1 MGISIYGYVSC
12 IGKVEYRY
20 SDDFSLDQMRK
31 LTDDSPVSCPDA
43 DKSKEMEKEISDAR
57 KKKDTLGGSI
67 TTIATGVPPTLG
79 SYVHWDKKLDAKLA
93 RILMSIQSV
102 KAIEVGDGIESSK
115 NYGTSVQD
123 QYVLNEKEIKKESN
137 NLGGFEGGMTNGE
150 NIELTAYLKPI
161 STTLTP
167 IKSVNLVEKEETE
180 TVYERSDTCAVPRAV
195 PIFESA
201 MALEILN
208 AVLNKTGGDN
218 KKEII
223 KNFENIPSLNIDE
236 FAPRFSFFFNAH
248 NDFFEEIAKYRAAR
262 RIWANDMKYK
272 YGAKDPRSWKLRFH
286 CQTAGCSLTAQQPE
300 INIVRVA
307 IQAMAGVLGGT
318 QSLHTDSMDEALA
331 LPSEKAVQIA
341 LRTQQVIAHESGVAN
356 VIDPLG
362 GSYYLEW
369 LTEDMERQARDYFDR
384 IDSLGGVV
392 PAIEKGFFQKEI
404 AAASYKYQKEI
415 DDKERVVVGVNEYT
429 SDESVEIPILEMD
442 PEGFDRQCARLKKL
456 RANRDKSKFDSS
468 IRAIEK
474 AAEGD
479 ENLMPHFIEAS
490 KAGVTLGEMCDVLR
504 GIFGEYREGSDF

>member
-1 MGISIYGYVSC
+1 MIRFLTAGESHGPELTGIVEGVPAGFTISKEFIDSYLKRRQKDTGSGGRMNIESDEVFISSGVVNNISTGAPIALRIKNKDWENWKDKDIEPYVVPRPGHADLIGTAKYDLNDIRLVLERSSARETAMRCAIGAIAIQILESMGISIYGYVSS
-12 IGKVEYRY
+12 IGKVDYRY
-20 SDDFSLDQMRK
+20 SNDFSLDEMRK

-43 DKSKEMEKEISDAR
+43 DKSEQMEKEISNAR

-123 QYVLNEKEIKKESN
+123 QYVLNKKEIKKESN

-161 STTLTP
+161 STTLSP
-167 IKSVNLVEKEETE
+167 IKSVNLAEKEETE

-236 FAPRFSFFFNAH
+236 FDLDN
-248 NDFFEEIAKYRAAR
+248 KV
-262 RIWANDMKYK
+262 
-272 YGAKDPRSWKLRFH
+272 WKF
-286 CQTAGCSLTAQQPE
+286 GYE
-300 INIVRVA
+300 
-307 IQAMAGVLGGT
+307 
-318 QSLHTDSMDEALA
+318 
-331 LPSEKAVQIA
+331 SE
-341 LRTQQVIAHESGVAN
+341 
-356 VIDPLG
+356 
-362 GSYYLEW
+362 
-369 LTEDMERQARDYFDR
+369 
-384 IDSLGGVV
+384 
-392 PAIEKGFFQKEI
+392 
-404 AAASYKYQKEI
+404 
-415 DDKERVVVGVNEYT
+415 
-429 SDESVEIPILEMD
+429 
-442 PEGFDRQCARLKKL
+442 
-456 RANRDKSKFDSS
+456 
-468 IRAIEK
+468 
-474 AAEGD
+474 
-479 ENLMPHFIEAS
+479 
-490 KAGVTLGEMCDVLR
+490 
-504 GIFGEYREGSDF
+504 

>member
-1 MGISIYGYVSC
+1 MIRFLTAGESHGPELTGIIEGVPAGFTISKEFIDSYLKRRQKDTGSGGRMNIESDEVFILSGVVNNISTGAPIALRIKNKDWENWKDKDIEPYVVPRPGHADLIGTAKYDLNDIRLVLERSSARETAMRSAIGAIAIQILESMGISIYGYVSS
-12 IGKVEYRY
+12 IGKVDYRY
-20 SDDFSLDQMRK
+20 SNDFSLDEMRK

-43 DKSKEMEKEISDAR
+43 DKSKEMEKEISNAR

-236 FAPRFSFFFNAH
+236 FDLDN
-248 NDFFEEIAKYRAAR
+248 KV
-262 RIWANDMKYK
+262 
-272 YGAKDPRSWKLRFH
+272 WKF
-286 CQTAGCSLTAQQPE
+286 GYE
-300 INIVRVA
+300 
-307 IQAMAGVLGGT
+307 
-318 QSLHTDSMDEALA
+318 
-331 LPSEKAVQIA
+331 SE
-341 LRTQQVIAHESGVAN
+341 
-356 VIDPLG
+356 
-362 GSYYLEW
+362 
-369 LTEDMERQARDYFDR
+369 
-384 IDSLGGVV
+384 
-392 PAIEKGFFQKEI
+392 
-404 AAASYKYQKEI
+404 
-415 DDKERVVVGVNEYT
+415 
-429 SDESVEIPILEMD
+429 
-442 PEGFDRQCARLKKL
+442 
-456 RANRDKSKFDSS
+456 
-468 IRAIEK
+468 
-474 AAEGD
+474 
-479 ENLMPHFIEAS
+479 
-490 KAGVTLGEMCDVLR
+490 
-504 GIFGEYREGSDF
+504 

>member
-1 MGISIYGYVSC
+1 MIRFLTAGESHGPELTGIVEGVPAGFTISKEFIDSYLKRRQKDTGSGGRMNIESDEVFISSGVVNNISTGAPIALRIKNKDWENWKDKDIEPYVVPRPGHADLIGTAKYDLNDIRLVLERSSARETAMRCAIGAIAIQILESMGISIYGYVSS
-12 IGKVEYRY
+12 IGKVDYRY
-20 SDDFSLDQMRK
+20 SNDFSLDEMRK

-43 DKSKEMEKEISDAR
+43 DKSQQMEKEISNAR

-161 STTLTP
+161 STTLSP
-167 IKSVNLVEKEETE
+167 IKSVNLAEKEETE

-223 KNFENIPSLNIDE
+223 KNFENIPNLNIDE
-236 FAPRFSFFFNAH
+236 FDLDN
-248 NDFFEEIAKYRAAR
+248 KV
-262 RIWANDMKYK
+262 
-272 YGAKDPRSWKLRFH
+272 WKF
-286 CQTAGCSLTAQQPE
+286 GYE
-300 INIVRVA
+300 
-307 IQAMAGVLGGT
+307 
-318 QSLHTDSMDEALA
+318 
-331 LPSEKAVQIA
+331 SE
-341 LRTQQVIAHESGVAN
+341 
-356 VIDPLG
+356 
-362 GSYYLEW
+362 
-369 LTEDMERQARDYFDR
+369 
-384 IDSLGGVV
+384 
-392 PAIEKGFFQKEI
+392 
-404 AAASYKYQKEI
+404 
-415 DDKERVVVGVNEYT
+415 
-429 SDESVEIPILEMD
+429 
-442 PEGFDRQCARLKKL
+442 
-456 RANRDKSKFDSS
+456 
-468 IRAIEK
+468 
-474 AAEGD
+474 
-479 ENLMPHFIEAS
+479 
-490 KAGVTLGEMCDVLR
+490 
-504 GIFGEYREGSDF
+504 

>member
-1 MGISIYGYVSC
+1 MIRFLTAGESHGPELTGIIEGVPAGFTVSKEFIDSYLKRRQKDTGSGGRMNIESDEVFISSGVVNNISTGAPIALRIKNKDWENWKDKDIEPYVVPRPGHADLIGTAKYDLNDIRLVLERSSARETAMRSAIGAIAMQILESMGISIYGYVSS

-20 SDDFSLDQMRK
+20 SNDFSLDEMRK

-43 DKSKEMEKEISDAR
+43 DKSNEMEKEISVAR

-123 QYVLNEKEIKKESN
+123 QYVLDEKEIKKESN

-161 STTLTP
+161 STTLSP
-167 IKSVNLVEKEETE
+167 IKSVNLAEKEETK

-223 KNFENIPSLNIDE
+223 KNFEAIPNLNIDE
-236 FAPRFSFFFNAH
+236 FDLN
-248 NDFFEEIAKYRAAR
+248 NKV
-262 RIWANDMKYK
+262 
-272 YGAKDPRSWKLRFH
+272 WKF
-286 CQTAGCSLTAQQPE
+286 GYE
-300 INIVRVA
+300 
-307 IQAMAGVLGGT
+307 
-318 QSLHTDSMDEALA
+318 
-331 LPSEKAVQIA
+331 SE
-341 LRTQQVIAHESGVAN
+341 
-356 VIDPLG
+356 
-362 GSYYLEW
+362 
-369 LTEDMERQARDYFDR
+369 
-384 IDSLGGVV
+384 
-392 PAIEKGFFQKEI
+392 
-404 AAASYKYQKEI
+404 
-415 DDKERVVVGVNEYT
+415 
-429 SDESVEIPILEMD
+429 
-442 PEGFDRQCARLKKL
+442 
-456 RANRDKSKFDSS
+456 
-468 IRAIEK
+468 
-474 AAEGD
+474 
-479 ENLMPHFIEAS
+479 
-490 KAGVTLGEMCDVLR
+490 
-504 GIFGEYREGSDF
+504 

>member
-1 MGISIYGYVSC
+1 MIRFLTAGESHGPELTGIIEGVPSGFTISKEFIDSYLKRRQKDTGSGGRMNIESDEVFILSGVVNNISTGAPIALRIKNKDWENWKDKDIEPYVVPRPGHADLIGTAKYDLNDIRLVLERSSARETAMRSAIGAIAIQVLETMGISIYGYVSC

-43 DKSKEMEKEISDAR
+43 LKSKEMEKEISDAR

-236 FAPRFSFFFNAH
+236 FDLDN
-248 NDFFEEIAKYRAAR
+248 KV
-262 RIWANDMKYK
+262 
-272 YGAKDPRSWKLRFH
+272 WKF
-286 CQTAGCSLTAQQPE
+286 GYE
-300 INIVRVA
+300 
-307 IQAMAGVLGGT
+307 
-318 QSLHTDSMDEALA
+318 
-331 LPSEKAVQIA
+331 SE
-341 LRTQQVIAHESGVAN
+341 
-356 VIDPLG
+356 
-362 GSYYLEW
+362 
-369 LTEDMERQARDYFDR
+369 
-384 IDSLGGVV
+384 
-392 PAIEKGFFQKEI
+392 
-404 AAASYKYQKEI
+404 
-415 DDKERVVVGVNEYT
+415 
-429 SDESVEIPILEMD
+429 
-442 PEGFDRQCARLKKL
+442 
-456 RANRDKSKFDSS
+456 
-468 IRAIEK
+468 
-474 AAEGD
+474 
-479 ENLMPHFIEAS
+479 
-490 KAGVTLGEMCDVLR
+490 
-504 GIFGEYREGSDF
+504 